1 VVTQLLSPE
10 DALLV
15 EGLRAGDEAA
25 FAAVMRMYG
34 RGMLRV
40 AEMYVSSRAV
50 AEDVVQEAWV
60 GVLRGIGRFEGR
72 SSLKTWLYR
81 IVANTAKTRGV
92 RESRSVPFS
101 SLGEDGDEGTV
112 DADRFLGSGD
122 RFPGHW
128 AVPPQAWAPEG
139 RLLADETLE
148 VVERAIE
155 KLPPAQRAV
164 ITMRDVQGF
173 TSEEVCNALDLTE
186 TNQRVLLH
194 RARAKVRGARGVH
207 AMRLD
212 RELVCQDVV
221 ELVTAYLDD
230 ALLPDDRERFEE
242 HLVFCDGCQNYLD
255 QMRGTIKAGGRV
267 RVELP
272 ADLQEKLLEAF
283 RGWRE
288 T

>member
-81 IVANTAKTRGV
+81 IVTNTAKTRGV

-101 SLGEDGDEGTV
+101 SLGDDGDERTV

-139 RLLADETLE
+139 RLLADEALE

-194 RARAKVRGARGVH
+194 RARAKVRSALEEY
-207 AMRLD
+207 MR
-212 RELVCQDVV
+212 
-221 ELVTAYLDD
+221 
-230 ALLPDDRERFEE
+230 
-242 HLVFCDGCQNYLD
+242 
-255 QMRGTIKAGGRV
+255 
-267 RVELP
+267 
-272 ADLQEKLLEAF
+272 
-283 RGWRE
+283 
-288 T
+288 